1 MPVTEELIAGVEDLY
16 KEDKKSLMGNG
27 PIFEWRPGNFILEGQ
42 EGKEDFYD
50 LIHDLQNH
58 HNDDNDSNYVPD
70 DSGEY
75 DDSLDSCES

>member
-1 MPVTEELIAGVEDLY
+1 MITRV
-16 KEDKKSLMGNG
+16 KEIGKENKQPLMKNG
-27 PIFEWRPGNFILEGQ
+27 PIFVWRPGNFILDGQ
-42 EGKEDFYD
+42 EGKDDFYD